1 MRPVLQV
8 ISLVALCATFAA
20 PVLFFATH
28 LTLDQMK
35 GTMLAATIVWFA
47 ATPFWMGHPKVEEE
61 LVI

>member
-1 MRPVLQV
+1 MRPVLQI
-8 ISLVALCATFAA
+8 ISLAALCVTLAA
-20 PVLFFATH
+20 PILFFATH

-35 GTMLAATIVWFA
+35 ATMLAATIVWFA